1 MHDVC
6 CVGAGRR
13 RCGGVFCSGCS
24 DHTIELAMFG
34 IEGQHRVCD
43 TCHSCHQDEQRL
55 VWAVTRRCAPD
66 LVEVADAVAD
76 SSTLELVQRIASTPP
91 AGRLEWCTSQ
101 HGESILA
108 LAAYGACNEALI
120 TAILHACDQLDS
132 AAALVDNRD
141 PVALRGA
148 LHVACSEG
156 NDGILSVL
164 LSHFRSSEGVVIM
177 KRLLSGKD
185 KYGLTPVDLAD
196 RRGHHAASQLC
207 QAWLG
212 AK

>member
-1 MHDVC
+1 
-6 CVGAGRR
+6 
-13 RCGGVFCSGCS
+13 
-24 DHTIELAMFG
+24 MFG
-34 IEGQHRVCD
+34 IGGQHRVCD

-66 LVEVADAVAD
+66 LVEVADGVAD
-76 SSTLELVQRIASTPP
+76 SGTLVLVQRIASTPP

-101 HGESILA
+101 YGESILA
-108 LAAYGACNEALI
+108 LAAYGACNEALV
-120 TAILHACDQLDS
+120 TAILHACDKLDS

-148 LHVACSEG
+148 LHVACAEG
-156 NDGILSVL
+156 NVGILTVL
-164 LSHFRSSEGVVIM
+164 LSHFRSSEGVLIM
-177 KRLLSGKD
+177 KRLLNSKD
-185 KYGLTPVDLAD
+185 NYGLTPVDLAD

-207 QAWLG
+207 RAWQE